1 MILKRNTLKS
11 YDWSYVTTDYITVKS
26 IFIMV
31 IKMIKILVN
40 VIMLYQLLSRPIF
53 KNIKILFLIFTRE
66 WLLIFTSSNLLF
78 CHNKITN

>member
-11 YDWSYVTTDYITVKS
+11 YDWLYVATDYITVKS